1 MNQMMILTTTLRMMM
16 KKMGRSFS
24 RNFYLPSTNLVPN
37 PPEPRSVTLRFT
49 MAATKQ
55 SYTPSSYNVCLTSET
70 APRLLLQAWQK
81 FNMPS
86 LTSLVLRSNTLNQRS
101 SAKLLLSLYGL
112 QIGTASATNSKRT
125 LVLSTTQPKPRSNWK
140 KLL

>member
-1 MNQMMILTTTLRMMM
+1 MNQTMILTMTLRMMT

-24 RNFYLPSTNLVPN
+24 RNFYLLSTNPIPN
-37 PPEPRSVTLRFT
+37 PPKPRSTTPRFT
-49 MAATKQ
+49 MATTKQ
-55 SYTPSSYNVCLTSET
+55 SYAPSSYNVYLTSKT
-70 APRLLLQAWQK
+70 TPKPLLQARQK

-86 LTSLVLRSNTLNQRS
+86 LTSLVLRSNTSNQQS
-101 SAKLLLSLYGL
+101 LAKLLPSLYGL
-112 QIGTASATNSKRT
+112 QIGTASVTNSKRT